1 VRRVFSVIRIVAAAF
16 IIAALV
22 AQLQYTWG
30 FYSGVPNYLVKYLS
44 FFTIQSNLLS
54 AIALLIGAWYGFE
67 RDDDPH
73 EFSVIRGAVTT
84 YMIVT
89 AGVYY
94 QPFRAITLDQP
105 ITLPWANFMLHVVA
119 PAYLLFDWVLAPG
132 RQVIPWR
139 RLWVIML
146 YPVSWIVLTL
156 VRAPTINWYPYP
168 FFNPKYAE
176 DGYGTVALYIGV
188 IAVFMIAV
196 DAVVVALSRLPT
208 VPS

>member
-1 VRRVFSVIRIVAAAF
+1 MRRVFSVIRLVAAAF
-16 IIAALV
+16 ILAALV
-22 AQLQYTWG
+22 AQLEYTWD

-44 FFTIQSNLLS
+44 FFTIQSNLL
-54 AIALLIGAWYGFE
+54 AMIALVIGAWYGFAQN
-67 RDDDPH
+67 DDPH
-73 EFSVIRGAVTT
+73 VFSIIRGAVTT

-94 QPFRAITLDQP
+94 QPFRSFTLDQP
-105 ITLPWANFMLHVVA
+105 ITLPWANFVLHVAA

-132 RQVIPWR
+132 RQPIPWR

-146 YPVSWIVLTL
+146 YPVSWIFLTM

-168 FFNPKYAE
+168 FFNPKYGE